1 MKQAIEDLLRYPG
14 VSPLTAN
21 SRIVGRHL
29 STGFP
34 TLDEKLPG
42 GGWPMGA
49 VTEILAP
56 SQGIGELQLVIGALA
71 QLSREGRWL
80 VWVAPPYVPYAPALT
95 GYGVDLSRVLV
106 VQGRTEVEH
115 RWAAEQA
122 LRSSAC
128 GAVLQ
133 WSRAGDT
140 RAARRLQLAAEQGS
154 TWAVV
159 FLPPTVGRYA
169 SPAALRLHL
178 APTREGLEVKVLK
191 CRGQAWRGA
200 VLVGRG
206 NAVA

>member
-1 MKQAIEDLLRYPG
+1 M
-14 VSPLTAN
+14 AN
-21 SRIVGRHL
+21 SHL
-29 STGFP
+29 VDRYLATGYP
-34 TLDEKLPG
+34 ALDEKLAG
-42 GGWPMGA
+42 GGWPVGA
-49 VTEILAP
+49 VTEILIT
-56 SQGIGELQLVIGALA
+56 SQGIGELQLVIEALA
-71 QLSREGRWL
+71 RLSREGRWL
-80 VWVAPPYVPYAPALT
+80 VWVAPPYIPYAPALT

-106 VQGRTEVEH
+106 VQGHTEAEH

-133 WSRAGDT
+133 WVSAMDARAV
-140 RAARRLQLAAEQGS
+140 RRLQLAAEHGR

-159 FLPPTVGRYA
+159 FLPPSAAGNG

-200 VLVGRG
+200 VLIGKG
-206 NAVA
+206 NAAT